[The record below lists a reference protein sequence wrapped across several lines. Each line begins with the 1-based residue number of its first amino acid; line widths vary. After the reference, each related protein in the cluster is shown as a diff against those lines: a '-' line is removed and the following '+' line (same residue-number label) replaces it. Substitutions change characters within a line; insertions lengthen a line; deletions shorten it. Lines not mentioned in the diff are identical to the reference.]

1 MSASRDSAK
10 GSGGAP
16 DAPLPPGEDPCRRR
30 ILRPRPEKRARVCSN
45 SAVTVYRVGPSI
57 APGDREDLAD
67 TLRQFHSS
75 ERIQS
80 ECTAVLENAQKYLT
94 LGSLAAKG
102 SHYTAAREIPA
113 RERIAFYSGFLERA
127 DACHARDHE
136 MCLGE
141 EVLGYELTIDGTP
154 GRAPDDDARSG
165 RLQIL
170 NHCCAPGNNCDCIS
184 EVCPVTFLP
193 LFICVTNRVVAEGQE
208 LTFAYQ
214 KVQRH
219 KGVPR
224 IAACAFWQDADVLS
238 ARAIP
243 RGMAVVRCNCH
254 GGQCPNG
261 WGRLERAPHPP
272 PPPLPLRHSTFPP
285 LPPPCP
291 PLPTLPLPPPPPPLS
306 PSIFPSP
313 PASPP
318 PPGAA
323 HVPPDR
329 LPPAG

>member
-10 GSGGAP
+10 GSGGGP

-113 RERIAFYSGFLERA
+113 REWIAFYSGFLERA

-141 EVLGYELTIDGTP
+141 EVL
-154 GRAPDDDARSG
+154 
-165 RLQIL
+165 
-170 NHCCAPGNNCDCIS
+170 
-184 EVCPVTFLP
+184 
-193 LFICVTNRVVAEGQE
+193 
-208 LTFAYQ
+208 
-214 KVQRH
+214 
-219 KGVPR
+219 
-224 IAACAFWQDADVLS
+224 
-238 ARAIP
+238 
-243 RGMAVVRCNCH
+243 
-254 GGQCPNG
+254 
-261 WGRLERAPHPP
+261 
-272 PPPLPLRHSTFPP
+272 
-285 LPPPCP
+285 
-291 PLPTLPLPPPPPPLS
+291 
-306 PSIFPSP
+306 
-313 PASPP
+313 
-318 PPGAA
+318 
-323 HVPPDR
+323 
-329 LPPAG
+329 